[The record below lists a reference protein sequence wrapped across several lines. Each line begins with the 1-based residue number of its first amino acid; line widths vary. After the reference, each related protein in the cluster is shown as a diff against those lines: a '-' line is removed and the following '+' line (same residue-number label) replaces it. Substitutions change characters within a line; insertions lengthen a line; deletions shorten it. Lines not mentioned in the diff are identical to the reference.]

1 MWAPAK
7 RFIKILPKVY
17 AEYVRDDAGFLAAGI
32 AFYALLS
39 LFPMLLVGILILSY
53 IAPVHA
59 SAQDYSWQMASIY
72 LPPTALRYVQSSL
85 QSMQGH
91 SGRIGLFGL
100 MALLWSG
107 RHLFRALE
115 LGLHRA
121 WEIPVRRSY
130 IRGNL
135 LSIAMILLCALLT
148 LAAGLVTAVLSWVQA
163 VLSHLPHPQFAGFT
177 LDQAILWGWFHTW
190 LLQPLISTLLFLML
204 YVMLPSRQ
212 VPFMA
217 AVPGALFAS
226 IAWRISSYV
235 YVHWAIHLLELNP
248 VYASVGSIAGL
259 LLWLYF
265 GAIVFMMGA
274 ELVYCVLEEYYPE
287 LPKVKSRHI
296 RKTKPRAK
304 SSGRLPAGPDR

>member
-1 MWAPAK
+1 MKIWAPLK

-17 AEYVRDDAGFLAAGI
+17 QEYVRDDAGFLAAGI

-53 IAPVHA
+53 VAPVNA

-72 LPPTALRYVQSSL
+72 LPPSALHYVQTSL

-91 SGRIGLFGL
+91 SGRIGLLGL
-100 MALLWSG
+100 LALLWSG

-135 LSIAMILLCALLT
+135 LSVAMILLCALLT

-177 LDQAILWGWFHTW
+177 LDQAILWSWFHTW
-190 LLQPLISTLLFLML
+190 ILQPLISTLLFLML

-226 IAWRISSYV
+226 VAWRISSYI
-235 YVHWAIHLLELNP
+235 YVHWALRLLELNP

-287 LPKVKSRHI
+287 LPKVKARHT
-296 RKTKPRAK
+296 KKSKPRTSRTLA
-304 SSGRLPAGPDR
+304 